1 MAKEYIVYL
10 TYDEMMSMLQLA
22 QMHLDSDGT
31 PKILTRIPLSEEFG
45 KDLRSVSKKLD
56 DKTNEIGRE

>member
-1 MAKEYIVYL
+1 MAKEYIVFL

-31 PKILTRIPLSEEFG
+31 PKILTRMPLSEEFG
-45 KDLRSVSKKLD
+45 KDLRSIAKKLD
-56 DKTNEIGRE
+56 KQTDEIGRE